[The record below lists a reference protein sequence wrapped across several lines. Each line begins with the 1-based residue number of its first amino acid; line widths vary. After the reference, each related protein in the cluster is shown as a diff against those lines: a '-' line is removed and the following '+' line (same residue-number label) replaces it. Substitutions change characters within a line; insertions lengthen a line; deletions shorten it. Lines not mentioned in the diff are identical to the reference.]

1 MNATLGTTDLF
12 HNNSYESNA
21 KDLPMEGST
30 STVLDV
36 ATNNDVT
43 KNILM
48 NIPTKKRSSNNSK
61 Q

>member
-1 MNATLGTTDLF
+1 
-12 HNNSYESNA
+12 
-21 KDLPMEGST
+21 MEGST

-36 ATNNDVT
+36 AANGDVT

-48 NIPTKKRSSNNSK
+48 NIPTKKRVANNS